1 LTDVFAVESEIA
13 EGIAESLQAKL
24 TRREEQALAVKPT
37 NNPEAYD
44 AYLRGLVFEERGAYS
59 TDLLRKA
66 IDSFE
71 KAVQFDPNFAV
82 AWARLSRAHAY
93 VYFRRSD
100 ATDRN
105 AAKKALENAQKLQPN
120 SPETLLASGWYQYHV
135 LRDNRL
141 AKTTFKQ
148 VSKMLPSNNE
158 VPFALGSVTRR
169 EGNWDESVAEYEK
182 ALSLDPRNPELLTDA
197 ADTYLMLRQ
206 FPAALRLFDRALDFL
221 HNDPDLMAVKA
232 GIYQAEGNLQEAA
245 KLLTEINAQAP
256 SYHTFRKK
264 MSQLRLERNYGEAI
278 RLLQERQTQFH
289 FHFEI
294 ERCFNQMMLAWS
306 QRQAGDAAGAKS
318 TAEQARATL
327 DLLCK
332 NQPDSAL
339 LAGNLALVNAL
350 LGEKTSA
357 LNEIQRA
364 MMLWPSAKD
373 RVHGPAFEETLAV
386 IQALLGENSHAIST
400 LTQLLQTPYQSWF
413 YGAPVTSALLKL
425 DPLWDPLRADPAFQ
439 KLCEEKQP

>member
-1 LTDVFAVESEIA
+1 
-13 EGIAESLQAKL
+13 
-24 TRREEQALAVKPT
+24 EQALAIKPT

-100 ATDRN
+100 ATDRH

-135 LRDNRL
+135 VRDNRL

-148 VSKMLPSNNE
+148 VSKMLPGNNE

-169 EGNWDESVAEYEK
+169 EGNWDESVAQYEK
-182 ALSLDPRNPELLTDA
+182 ALSLDPRNAELLTDA
-197 ADTYLMLRQ
+197 ADTYVMLRQ

-221 HNDPDLMAVKA
+221 HNDPVLMAVKA
-232 GIYQAEGNLQEAA
+232 GIYQGEGNLQEAA

-256 SYHTFRKK
+256 SYNTFKHK
-264 MSQLRLERNYGEAI
+264 MFQLRLERNYGEAI

-294 ERCFNQMMLAWS
+294 ERSSNQMMLAWS

-327 DLLCK
+327 
-332 NQPDSAL
+332 AL
-339 LAGNLALVNAL
+339 L
-350 LGEKTSA
+350 
-357 LNEIQRA
+357 
-364 MMLWPSAKD
+364 
-373 RVHGPAFEETLAV
+373 
-386 IQALLGENSHAIST
+386 
-400 LTQLLQTPYQSWF
+400 Y
-413 YGAPVTSALLKL
+413 
-425 DPLWDPLRADPAFQ
+425 
-439 KLCEEKQP
+439 

>member
-1 LTDVFAVESEIA
+1 AGLKVISRTSVMTYERGVKRNLREIAKELGVAHLMQGSVQRAGDQVRVNVQLIKAQTDFHLWADTFDRKLTDVFAVESEIA

-82 AWARLSRAHAY
+82 AWARLSLAHAY

-100 ATDRN
+100 ATDRH

-135 LRDNRL
+135 VRDNRL

-148 VSKMLPSNNE
+148 VSKMLPGNNE

-169 EGNWDESVAEYEK
+169 EGNWDESVAQYEK
-182 ALSLDPRNPELLTDA
+182 ALSLDPRNAELLTDA
-197 ADTYLMLRQ
+197 ADTYVMLRQ

-221 HNDPDLMAVKA
+221 HNDPVLMAVKA
-232 GIYQAEGNLQEAA
+232 GIY
-245 KLLTEINAQAP
+245 
-256 SYHTFRKK
+256 
-264 MSQLRLERNYGEAI
+264 
-278 RLLQERQTQFH
+278 
-289 FHFEI
+289 
-294 ERCFNQMMLAWS
+294 
-306 QRQAGDAAGAKS
+306 
-318 TAEQARATL
+318 
-327 DLLCK
+327 
-332 NQPDSAL
+332 
-339 LAGNLALVNAL
+339 
-350 LGEKTSA
+350 
-357 LNEIQRA
+357 
-364 MMLWPSAKD
+364 
-373 RVHGPAFEETLAV
+373 
-386 IQALLGENSHAIST
+386 
-400 LTQLLQTPYQSWF
+400 
-413 YGAPVTSALLKL
+413 
-425 DPLWDPLRADPAFQ
+425 
-439 KLCEEKQP
+439 